1 MIAMLNASHA
11 AQAYKAASRYRSQRD
26 QEADVFRQATGAL
39 KGAKDAGPIQQI
51 RALTDNRRLWTTV
64 SDLLRDPG
72 NALPE
77 PLRAALLS
85 VGLTVQREM
94 DQEAPDFDFL
104 ISINENIAA
113 GLAGQP

>member
-1 MIAMLNASHA
+1 MLNASHA
-11 AQAYKAASRYRSQRD
+11 IQAYKTASRYRSQRD
-26 QEADVFRQATGAL
+26 QEADVFRQATTAL
-39 KGAKDAGPIQQI
+39 KGSQGAGPIQQI
-51 RALTDNRRLWTTV
+51 RALADNRRLWTMV

-77 PLRAALLS
+77 SLKASILS

>member
-1 MIAMLNASHA
+1 M
-11 AQAYKAASRYRSQRD
+11 
-26 QEADVFRQATGAL
+26 FRQATAAL
-39 KGAKDAGPIQQI
+39 KGAKDAGQIQQI
-51 RALTDNRRLWTTV
+51 RALADNRRLWMMV

-72 NALPE
+72 NALPD
-77 PLRAALLS
+77 PLKASILS

-94 DQEAPDFDFL
+94 DQEAPDFGFL